1 MRNEFHHTEQLI
13 ARLVRLVTSHPFAI
27 RLGRSPL
34 LPGSGDYE
42 LQRRVMHKHNTRQ
55 GLKARLDHM
64 FTDREFFM
72 RSHGQ
77 VRFLTISATLQKR
90 VFYSAAAALAIWL
103 VITLAM
109 MVNQLTVSGERTAL
123 AQKEAELHSAE
134 SRVTSY
140 KASIDDVAADLE
152 QRQDVLDQ
160 MTEQFIGE
168 QPALDDQKQS
178 EEKLSENTR
187 KISTAFPEAAHLAK
201 LEARQI
207 RFAQRLTQAAKQRTE
222 QAAEA
227 IRKFGLNPD
236 KLSKSST
243 DAMGGP
249 LIPLFKDKNKKL
261 HPTFERLNLALQQMD
276 SLERTLIAIP
286 SGKPSSTGM
295 ISSSFGY
302 RRDPFTGGGAM
313 HSGIDFKGPLG
324 QPILAAAGGKVTH
337 AGWKSGY
344 GKTVEITH
352 GNGLMTRYAHLSRIG
367 VTKGQKIEQGIQ
379 LGAMGSTG
387 RSTGTHLHFEVRLNG
402 RAINPRP
409 FLEANTDVLKIKAIA
424 RQRAK
429 SPNRTESGADRG

>member
-1 MRNEFHHTEQLI
+1 MHRN
-13 ARLVRLVTSHPFAI
+13 
-27 RLGRSPL
+27 
-34 LPGSGDYE
+34 
-42 LQRRVMHKHNTRQ
+42 NTKQ

-90 VFYSAAAALAIWL
+90 VFYSVATALAFWL
-103 VITLAM
+103 IVTLAM
-109 MVNQLTVSGERTAL
+109 MINQLTVSGERMAL
-123 AQKEAELHSAE
+123 AQKEAAVNSTEN
-134 SRVTSY
+134 RVATY
-140 KASIDDVAADLE
+140 KQSIEGVAAELK

-160 MTEQFIGE
+160 MTEQFVGE
-168 QPALDDQKQS
+168 PPAASKQNQS
-178 EEKLSENTR
+178 DEELSENTR
-187 KISTAFPEAAHLAK
+187 KISAAFPEAAHLAQI
-201 LEARQI
+201 EARQI
-207 RFAQRLTQAAKQRTE
+207 LFARRLTSAAIQRTE

-236 KLSKSST
+236 KLAKNST

-249 LIPLFKDKNKKL
+249 LIPFFREKDQHL
-261 HPTFERLNLALQQMD
+261 HPTLERLNLALQRMD
-276 SLERTLIAIP
+276 ALERTLIAIP

-295 ISSSFGY
+295 ITSSYGY

-313 HSGIDFKGPLG
+313 HSGIDFKGPKG
-324 QPILAAAGGKVTH
+324 QPILAAAGGRVTH

-344 GKTVEITH
+344 GKAVEITH
-352 GNGLMTRYAHLSRIG
+352 GNGLMTRYAHLSRID
-367 VTKGQKIEQGIQ
+367 VAAGQRIEQGIQ

-409 FLEANTDVLKIKAIA
+409 FLEANTDVLKVKAIA

-429 SPNRTESGADRG
+429 APARTQPGTSRG